1 MDMPP
6 MTLEQAQSLYEGP
19 AYVQVAEGS
28 GSSSQAMMRA
38 LMAEQNEA
46 SRARSQALL
55 DTALGI
61 GVKTGINW
69 QLRNIRLLVAEH
81 HRTLDTIYD
90 FGSLMIQGRVVPPV
104 IIEARDLYNQDGD
117 RALRLSG
124 AYYKIESQ
132 ARFSSVAPSWR
143 EYLTFPS
150 SAPTPMGFDVMKP
163 KTSAE
168 ERLWKQAVAD
178 GWRQGIEQANVML
191 EHGFDR
197 LNRDFIGMLRFHN
210 FILQGKITM
219 PIIASESIPITNDGS
234 TMTVDETLLRITS
247 LSEFDGDMSKWL
259 SLTPSAIPAGKEQK
273 PWIQSVGTIPSP
285 VTNSTS
291 QAQVF
296 RVTEDGL
303 QMENSAPGNN
313 Q

>member
-6 MTLEQAQSLYEGP
+6 MTLEQAQALYQGP

-28 GSSSQAMMRA
+28 GQSSQAMMRA

-61 GVKTGINW
+61 GVKTGIDW
-69 QLRNIRLLVAEH
+69 QLRNIRLLVVQQQ
-81 HRTLDTIYD
+81 RTLDTIYD
-90 FGSLMIQGRVVPPV
+90 FESLMIQGRVVPPV

-117 RALRLSG
+117 HALRLSG

-150 SAPTPMGFDVMKP
+150 SSPAPMGFDMMKP
-163 KTSAE
+163 KNSAE

-191 EHGFDR
+191 EHGMDR
-197 LNRDFIGMLRFHN
+197 LNRDFIGMLRFHG
-210 FILQGKITM
+210 FVLQEKITM
-219 PIIASESIPITNDGS
+219 PIIASESIPVINDGS

-259 SLTPSAIPAGKEQK
+259 SLTPGSAPTKKEQK
-273 PWIQSVGTIPSP
+273 PWITSVGKIPAP
-285 VTNSTS
+285 AS

-296 RVTEDGL
+296 PVAGEGVH
-303 QMENSAPGNN
+303 MGNSELGSN